1 MIASN
6 KKEYLISIVIPTFN
20 VEKTIENAFNSIFKQ
35 TIGFENLEIIFV
47 DDASKD
53 ETRNKILEYSKNFEN
68 VKNIILSNNSG
79 FPGKPRNIGIKHS
92 TAKYIMFLDADDEY
106 FLDACES
113 LYNKIK
119 LEKCNLISGNFIQ
132 IKNNKEHL
140 KKWDFLNI
148 KNGELKIKNISEKL
162 DLFYVAP
169 SVWTKIYDKD
179 FLLKNNL
186 YFVENLPAEDLIF
199 VSEALI
205 NAKNIIFLDKPVIY
219 YIERDYSTN
228 SQKAISDDNTKEQL
242 SLYLKTYDIT
252 YNFVKDYFFN
262 EKPTFIFYHLI
273 YWFKLLNKSGLKQ
286 KTKIDLLYE
295 SLPLFE
301 RFENIEKDMNENDK
315 KIKDCIINK
324 RFEVL
329 LENYNEVTEN

>member
-6 KKEYLISIVIPTFN
+6 KKEYFISIVIPTFN

-68 VKNIILSNNSG
+68 VKSIILSNNSG
-79 FPGKPRNIGIKHS
+79 FPGKPRNIGMKHS
-92 TAKYIMFLDADDEY
+92 TAKYIMFLDGDDEY
-106 FLDACES
+106 FLDACEI

-119 LEKCNLISGNFIQ
+119 LEKCNIISGNFLQ

-148 KNGELKIKNISEKL
+148 ENRELKIGTISEKL
-162 DLFYVAP
+162 ELFYIAP
-169 SVWTKIYDKD
+169 SVWTKIYDKE
-179 FLLKNNL
+179 FLLKNNI
-186 YFVENLPAEDLIF
+186 YFIEDLPAEDLIF

-205 NAKNIIFLDKPVIY
+205 NAKSIIFLDKPVLY

-242 SLYLKTYDIT
+242 SNYLKAYEIT
-252 YNFVKDYFFN
+252 YNLVKDYFFN
-262 EKPTFIFYHLI
+262 EEPIFIFYHLI
-273 YWFKLLNKSGLKQ
+273 YWFKLLNNSDLNL
-286 KTKIDLLYE
+286 KTKFELLNE

-301 RFENIEKDMNENDK
+301 RFKDVEKNMNTTDK
-315 KIKDCIINK
+315 KIKECILNK
-324 RFEVL
+324 RFEEV
-329 LENYNEVTEN
+329 LEN